1 MDLLFMN
8 EWCWLIFVIIGLIL
22 IIMELVVGVETG
34 LDLVFIGS
42 AFLVGG
48 LITWPFHNWIV
59 TTVVTSIICIAYV
72 FLGRTK
78 VKRWITGKKENTNI
92 DVLIGMKCVV
102 TEAIP
107 ANGYGAVKVRG
118 DVWRA
123 TSDKDLSVGS
133 EAKVESLSGV
143 TLTVK

>member
-1 MDLLFMN
+1 MTLEFMN
-8 EWCWLIFVIIGLIL
+8 EWFWLVFVCIGLL
-22 IIMELVVGVETG
+22 FIIMELVVGVETG

-42 AFLVGG
+42 AFLIGG
-48 LITWPFHNWIV
+48 LITWPIHNWII
-59 TTVVTSIICIAYV
+59 TVVLTSIICVAYV

-78 VKRWITGKKENTNI
+78 VKRWINGKKENTNV
-92 DVLIGMKCVV
+92 DVLIGMKCEVV
-102 TEAIP
+102 EDIP

-123 TSDKDLSVGS
+123 TSDKNFIIGMQ
-133 EAKVESLSGV
+133 ATVESISGV

>member
-8 EWCWLIFVIIGLIL
+8 EWFWLIFVIIGLIL

-48 LITWPFHNWIV
+48 LVTWPFHNWIV

-107 ANGYGAVKVRG
+107 AKGYGAVKVRG

-123 TSDKDLSVGS
+123 TSDKDISVGS
-133 EAKVESLSGV
+133 EATVESLSGV